1 MYKFIF
7 FLLLALTAAEPVK
20 ADYDTIASVYRK
32 VHEEN
37 PQHLSY
43 ARITEEALKGLQNM
57 DDKLKFGTQAGRV
70 TIYYDGK
77 MVRSFHKPEQ
87 EKAEGWAD
95 LTEEVLA
102 AAKKVSGQVSL
113 HDFEAADEML
123 SALVSALK
131 DGSKYYKAMDLAGEE
146 VFVPRKA
153 FSTYQREGILY
164 VKIKVFDRDSAEKLH
179 QAIEKEM
186 DVAGMVLDLRGS
198 SGGSLAAMVNIA
210 DMFLDDGIIVSVKSA
225 DGQEENFYNANAG
238 GEWDKKPLAVLVD
251 ADTASSAEAL
261 ALSLQEQGRAKLVG
275 TRTYGKST
283 VQELTDLD
291 NGSRL
296 SLTTSKI
303 LGPSGAE
310 VSENGLVPDIC
321 TAYMGEV
328 QKPEFVAQKA
338 KAADCPRQKR
348 EKQEF
353 DILTARV
360 LIHKKL

>member
-70 TIYYDGK
+70 TVYYDGK

-87 EKAEGWAD
+87 EKAEDWAD

-146 VFVPRKA
+146 VFVP
-153 FSTYQREGILY
+153 
-164 VKIKVFDRDSAEKLH
+164 IKVFDRDSAEKLH
-179 QAIEKEM
+179 QAIEKEK

-198 SGGSLAAMVNIA
+198 FGGSLAAMVNIA
-210 DMFLDDGIIVSVKSA
+210 DMFLDDGIIVSVKSG